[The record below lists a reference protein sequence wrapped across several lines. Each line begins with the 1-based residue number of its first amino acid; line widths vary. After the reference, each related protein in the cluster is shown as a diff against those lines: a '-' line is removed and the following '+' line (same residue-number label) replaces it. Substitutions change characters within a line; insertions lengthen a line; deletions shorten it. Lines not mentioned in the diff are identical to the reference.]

1 MTTKDFDI
9 TIENDIEQ
17 IQGVIEQLNAFG
29 RVHKIS
35 PKIIYQ
41 LSLSIDEILTNIMSY
56 GYEEEDREI
65 DVRISFKD
73 NSVNIQFSDDGKAFN
88 PTEFSPPDMD
98 TDLEERELGGLG
110 IHLVKSMMDS
120 IDYKREKNKNI
131 LILTKKVA

>member
-1 MTTKDFDI
+1 MTTQDFNI

-17 IQGVIEQLNAFG
+17 IQEVIEELNAFG

-35 PKIIYQ
+35 PKVTYQ
-41 LSLSIDEILTNIMSY
+41 LGLSIDEILTNIISY

-73 NSVNIQFSDDGKAFN
+73 NTVNVQFSDDGKAFN
-88 PTEFSPPDMD
+88 PIEFSPPDMD
-98 TDLEERELGGLG
+98 TGLEERELGGLG
-110 IHLVKSMMDS
+110 IHLVKSMMDG
-120 IDYKREKNKNI
+120 IDYKREKDKNI